1 MVDIFNMY
9 FYYNKRYAMIAID
22 EIKVTVKHSALYRAG
37 CEQLHIKKTRRNTHG
52 NDNDT
57 ENSGCS
63 SRT

>member
-22 EIKVTVKHSALYRAG
+22 EIKVAVKSYK
-37 CEQLHIKKTRRNTHG
+37 QSQIKKTRRNTHG